1 MEAIREIVKVK
12 NRQVIINLPD
22 DFNADEVEVIVLKV
36 IVLKTIE
43 NEIPQWH
50 INEVRE
56 RTSEYLKN
64 PDIALDFDEAVKDIE
79 NEL

>member
-22 DFNADEVEVIVLKV
+22 DFNADEVEVIVLK
-36 IVLKTIE
+36 TIE

-56 RTSEYLKN
+56 RTAEYLKN
-64 PDIALDFDEAVKDIE
+64 PDIALDFDEAMKDIE

>member
-22 DFNADEVEVIVLKV
+22 DFNADEVEVIVLK
-36 IVLKTIE
+36 IIK
-43 NEIPQWH
+43 NDIPQWH
-50 INEVRE
+50 IDEVRE

-64 PDIALDFDEAVKDIE
+64 PNIALDFDEAIKDIE

>member
-22 DFNADEVEVIVLKV
+22 DFNADEVEVIVLK
-36 IVLKTIE
+36 TTE

-56 RTSEYLKN
+56 RTSAYLKN
-64 PDIALDFDEAVKDIE
+64 PDSTLDFDEAINDIE